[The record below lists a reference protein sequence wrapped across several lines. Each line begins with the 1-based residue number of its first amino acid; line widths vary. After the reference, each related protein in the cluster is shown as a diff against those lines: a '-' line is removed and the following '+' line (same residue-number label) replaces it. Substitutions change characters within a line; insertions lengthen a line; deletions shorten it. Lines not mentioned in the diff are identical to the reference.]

1 MLAGNLF
8 SDSVY
13 NINNIFVVL
22 LVKHWGCLWAI
33 DIRIWLDRFW
43 LLADLVLNKSIPNL
57 DTRFTHI
64 TSRKCT
70 LPAKLPS
77 SFPQRFTITQVIE
90 ETAIIA
96 VDNYRRNTLLLLSAV
111 AYLHQSV
118 IRGRHLADTLRVQ

>member
-22 LVKHWGCLWAI
+22 LVKHSGCLWAI
-33 DIRIWLDRFW
+33 YIRIWFNVFW
-43 LLADLVLNKSIPNL
+43 LLADLVLNKSMPNL
-57 DTRFTHI
+57 GTSFTRI
-64 TSRKCT
+64 TSSECT